1 MQLIQAIYGKKGSG
15 KTKRII
21 DMANTAS
28 KENDGALVF
37 IDDDNRYMFDLHH
50 EIRFVNATEYSVS
63 SPDMFLGFLC
73 GIISSNYDMSC
84 LYIDGFLRLVNAQ
97 LADLGSLFERLAAI
111 ASDHKVTVVISVSG
125 DPESVPEFLKPYLI

>member
-1 MQLIQAIYGKKGSG
+1 MIQAIYGKKGSG

-125 DPESVPEFLKPYLI
+125 DPESAPEFLKPYLI

>member
-1 MQLIQAIYGKKGSG
+1 MQLIQVIYGKKGSG

-97 LADLGSLFERLAAI
+97 LEDLSALFAKLDEIADS
-111 ASDHKVTVVISVSG
+111 HKVTVVISVSG
-125 DPESVPEFLKPYLI
+125 DPDEAPDFIKSYLI

>member
-1 MQLIQAIYGKKGSG
+1 MIRVIYGRKGSG

-21 DMANTAS
+21 DMANVAS

-50 EIRFVNATEYSVS
+50 AIRFVNATEYSVS

-84 LYIDGFLRLVNAQ
+84 LYIDGFLRLVKAD
-97 LADLGSLFERLAAI
+97 LADLSELFKRLDDMAEK
-111 ASDHKVTVVISVSG
+111 HNVTVVISVSG
-125 DPESVPEFLKPYLI
+125 EPDAAPDFIKPYII

>member
-1 MQLIQAIYGKKGSG
+1 MIRVIYGKKGSG

-21 DMANTAS
+21 DMANIAS

-84 LYIDGFLRLVNAQ
+84 LFIDGFLRLVKADI
-97 LADLGSLFERLAAI
+97 ADLAPLFERLEKMAVE
-111 ASDHKVTVVISVSG
+111 HNVTVVISVSG
-125 DPESVPEFLKPYLI
+125 APEEAPEFIKPYLI

>member
-1 MQLIQAIYGKKGSG
+1 MIRVIYGKKGSG

-21 DMANTAS
+21 DMANAAS

-50 EIRFVNATEYSVS
+50 AIRFVNATEYDVS

-84 LYIDGFLRLVNAQ
+84 LYIDGFLRLVKAE
-97 LADLGSLFERLAAI
+97 LASLATLFARLDEMAGR
-111 ASDHKVTVVISVSG
+111 HKVTVVISVSG
-125 DPESVPEFLKPYLI
+125 EPDAVPEFIKPYLI

>member
-1 MQLIQAIYGKKGSG
+1 MIQAIYGKKGSG

>member
-1 MQLIQAIYGKKGSG
+1 MIRVIYGKKGSG

-21 DMANTAS
+21 DMANAAS

-50 EIRFVNATEYSVS
+50 AIRFVNATEYDVS

-84 LYIDGFLRLVNAQ
+84 LYIDGFLRLVKAE
-97 LADLGSLFERLAAI
+97 LGSLSNLFARLYDMAER
-111 ASDHKVTVVISVSG
+111 HKVTVVISVSG
-125 DPESVPEFLKPYLI
+125 DPETVPEFIQPYLI